1 MNFRSGDFRH
11 ILDVPFTLETPMDK
25 PKMIAVTDPEMAEE
39 LSKDPAD
46 LSKPFT
52 VKPNGNLWAD
62 AEQFEAWREYRNGS

>member
-1 MNFRSGDFRH
+1 
-11 ILDVPFTLETPMDK
+11 MDK
-25 PKMIAVTDPEMAEE
+25 PKMIAVTDPDMAEE

-62 AEQFEAWREYRNGS
+62 AEQFEAWRAERERT